1 MEIVKGQ
8 IVASKAGHD
17 EGKFFVVLELESGF
31 VYLADG
37 KERKLN
43 NPKKKNL
50 KHITKT
56 DTVVEMPNSDKQLK
70 KLLNNFSRVNQED

>member
-1 MEIVKGQ
+1 MTITEGSL
-8 IVASKAGHD
+8 VASKAGHD
-17 EGKFFVVLELESGF
+17 EGRFFVVVKSSDGF

-50 KHITKT
+50 KHIAKT
-56 DTVVEMPNSDKQLK
+56 ETIVDIPETDKQLR
-70 KLLNNFSRVNQED
+70 KLLSKFRRET